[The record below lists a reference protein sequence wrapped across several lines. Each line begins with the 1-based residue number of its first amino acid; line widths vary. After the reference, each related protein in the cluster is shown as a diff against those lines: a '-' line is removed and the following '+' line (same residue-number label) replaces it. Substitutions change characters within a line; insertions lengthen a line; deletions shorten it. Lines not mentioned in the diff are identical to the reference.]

1 MARRI
6 TASFAAA
13 YGEIVETLKDR
24 DSSLVVGKHGE
35 KESIHLKKKATAWP
49 ASNGMEL

>member
-1 MARRI
+1 VARRI

-35 KESIHLKKKATAWP
+35 KESIHLKKATAWP